1 MASATIAK
9 SNASSSSVTIAA
21 DVDTLEDQLSGTAGI
36 ASYPAGATAA
46 NNVSIAE
53 VLRFIDQTLIGV
65 VNATTTD
72 GLQGKIGTD
81 TEMADSSLFDM
92 LAGTAGIATFPA
104 AATAASGVSLAEVI
118 RYIEQTLIGGIDAAT
133 TDGLHGKIGTDTEM
147 ADNSLYDLL
156 GGAGLKTDALHD
168 ILMGTTGI
176 ATFPAAAAA
185 ANNVSLAEVIR
196 YMSEHQGTFMVN
208 KAATTTP
215 QGTATAQFTIAS
227 GNVELIGIVGEV
239 TTVIE
244 TAANNAKLTFN
255 PTGTGAST
263 DLCTTLNITADAV
276 GTFYSITGT
285 VADPLQSN
293 LWFAPSQVQPLVL
306 GPGTIDLDCDAST
319 SGETEWHM
327 LYRRI
332 DTAATVS

>member
-1 MASATIAK
+1 MASATVVK
-9 SNASSSSVTIAA
+9 SQASSANVTIAA

-36 ASYPAGATAA
+36 AVYPAAATAG
-46 NNVSIAE
+46 NGVSIAE
-53 VLRFIDQTLIGV
+53 VLRYVEQTLLGGI
-65 VNATTTD
+65 NTTTTD
-72 GLQGKIGTD
+72 GVHGKIGTD

-92 LAGTAGIATFPA
+92 L
-104 AATAASGVSLAEVI
+104 GVGA
-118 RYIEQTLIGGIDAAT
+118 QTLALSAALGTSVDGTT
-133 TDGLHGKIGTDTEM
+133 TDTLHGKIGTDTEM
-147 ADNSLYDLL
+147 ADSSLYDLL
-156 GGAGLKTDALHD
+156 GAGLKTDALSD
-168 ILMGTTGI
+168 ILIGTTGI
-176 ATFPAAAAA
+176 ATFPTAAVA

-196 YMSEHQGTFMVN
+196 YISEHQGTFMVN

-227 GNVELIGIVGEV
+227 GNVELISIVGEV
-239 TTVIE
+239 TVVIE
-244 TAANNAKLTFN
+244 TAGNATKLTFN

-263 DLCTTLNITADAV
+263 DLCTTLDITADAV

-293 LWFAPSQVQPLVL
+293 LWYAPSQVQPLIL
-306 GPGTIDLDCDAST
+306 GPGTIDLDCAGST